1 MSRLRRILWEWQ
13 GILQL
18 ISQNGFSL
26 EGVFSFF
33 HCSLLFYDYS
43 KSFCRQTRDRATDWL
58 KIAKWPGVCQGRGV
72 MLKFRFDRGINVRP
86 HEEKFLI
93 TGTPSP
99 PTSTQTKETTTVK
112 NIAEQSWDT
121 RSKNQRTDIYQYI
134 LESSG
139 GVLVRA
145 LTSHKCGPDS
155 ISRLGVKC
163 GLNFSVLF
171 SALRGFPPGTTV
183 FPSPQNPACD
193 KIWFVL
199 ISIYSVP
206 N

>member
-1 MSRLRRILWEWQ
+1 MSRLRRTLWEWQ

-18 ISQNGFSL
+18 ISQNGFSF

-43 KSFCRQTRDRATDWL
+43 KNFCRQTRDRATDWL

-121 RSKNQRTDIYQYI
+121 KEQKPTYRYLSTYFGEQWWR
-134 LESSG
+134 
-139 GVLVRA
+139 LVRA

-155 ISRLGVKC
+155 ISRLGVTC

-171 SALRGFPPGTTV
+171 SALGGFPPGTTV

-193 KIWFVL
+193 KI
-199 ISIYSVP
+199 
-206 N
+206 